1 MSRVLVVA
9 EASRSIGE
17 FRRPWVRSLYRAH
30 VRRYRRTVGAMLAR
44 LAPPHEVTLLA
55 GRELLDRTTLPA
67 GVSPRLYDEES
78 FKAEAEPLADLGAR
92 LVTAWWPRRGT
103 ESALLVGG
111 VWLPDLL
118 PVAKGILLRLELLEF
133 LAALERVMDDV
144 KPQRVVLVTG
154 ASIAERLVRALAED
168 RAIPV
173 DAAARIPSAAALAAL
188 LRALRGREEWQA
200 LRQLLRHPRRPAPVP
215 EGHPRIVFTACQTRH
230 FEVVEPLTA
239 SLRHDGVNATVLAA
253 SVDAT
258 LDARV
263 ARVAA
268 GGVPCA
274 YFMDYLPRAEA
285 RRLVREMRPLC
296 RRLLQR
302 LDADPEYDALA
313 RHGSVRL
320 GRILRP
326 FAANAVRR
334 SIVTARLYLEAA
346 ARALDALRPDAVVIA
361 SDRRYAE
368 RALALA
374 ARARGIPVVL
384 FWGASLLS
392 RDRTNTFDVA
402 DRLLL
407 IGDHV
412 RAALV
417 EQGLEP
423 SRLAVV
429 GDPRSNAA
437 CLVERERLRAQVFA
451 DFGLA
456 PGRPLLVLVS
466 KYVSVLFSSE
476 EKEGF
481 YRTVARAVE
490 RLGRPHV
497 IVKVHPNEHLALL
510 REQVRAWGWRDAV
523 LTQSYDIHRLF
534 RAADVAVMVTSMAG
548 VEAMAMECPVVAVQT
563 RGKDFEGGYMPPYVS
578 AGAVDRVD
586 TGDVEALAAT
596 LSRLLGDAR
605 AREALVARGR
615 TFAAQ
620 YLHPVDGRL
629 TERLLEVVAEIRA

>member
-9 EASRSIGE
+9 ETSRSIGE
-17 FRRPWVRSLYRAH
+17 FHRPWVRSLYRAH
-30 VRRYRRTVGAMLAR
+30 VRRYRRAVGAMLAR
-44 LAPPHEVTLLA
+44 LAPGHDVTLLA

-67 GVSPRLYDEES
+67 GVSLRLYDEES

-173 DAAARIPSAAALAAL
+173 DAAARIPSAVALAAL

-215 EGHPRIVFTACQTRH
+215 EGRPRIVFTACQARH

-263 ARVAA
+263 ARVAE

-302 LDADPEYDALA
+302 LDANPEYDALA

-481 YRTVARAVE
+481 YWTVARAVE

-629 TERLLEVVAEIRA
+629 TERLLDAVAEIRA

>member
-44 LAPPHEVTLLA
+44 LAPSNEVTLLA

-67 GVSPRLYDEES
+67 GVSLRLYDEES

-188 LRALRGREEWQA
+188 LRALRGREEWKA

-239 SLRHDGVNATVLAA
+239 SLRYDGVNATVLAA

-374 ARARGIPVVL
+374 ARARRIPVVL

>member
-30 VRRYRRTVGAMLAR
+30 LRRYRRTVGAMLAR
-44 LAPPHEVTLLA
+44 LAPSNEVTLLA

-67 GVSPRLYDEES
+67 GVSLRLYDEES

-118 PVAKGILLRLELLEF
+118 PVAKGILLRLEVLESV
-133 LAALERVMDDV
+133 AAIERVMDDV
-144 KPQRVVLVTG
+144 KPHRVALVTG
-154 ASIAERLVRALAED
+154 ASIAERIARALAED

-285 RRLVREMRPLC
+285 RRLVSEMRPLC
-296 RRLLQR
+296 RSLLHR

-320 GRILRP
+320 GRILRR
-326 FAANAVRR
+326 FARNAVGQTVV
-334 SIVTARLYLEAA
+334 IARLYLEAA

-417 EQGLEP
+417 EQGLVP
-423 SRLAVV
+423 SQLAVV

>member
-1 MSRVLVVA
+1 MSRVIVVT
-9 EASRSIGE
+9 ETSRSLGE
-17 FRRPWVRSLYRAH
+17 FRRPWVRALYGAH
-30 VRRYRRTVGAMLAR
+30 VRRYRRAVATTLAR
-44 LAPPHEVTLLA
+44 LPSADEVTLLA

-67 GVSPRLYDEES
+67 GVSLRLYDQES
-78 FKAEAEPLADLGAR
+78 FKVEAKPWADLGAR

-111 VWLPDLL
+111 VWVPDLL
-118 PVAKGILLRLELLEF
+118 PVAKGILLRLEVLEF
-133 LAALERVMDDV
+133 VAAIERVMDDV
-144 KPQRVVLVTG
+144 KPHRVALVTG
-154 ASIAERLVRALAED
+154 ASIAERIARYLAED

-173 DAAARIPSAAALAAL
+173 TAAAWVPSSFALAAL
-188 LRALRGREEWQA
+188 WRTLRAREDRLA
-200 LRQLLRHPRRPAPVP
+200 LRQLLRHSRRPAPVRQ
-215 EGHPRIVFTACQTRH
+215 GRPRIVFTACHTRH

-253 SVDAT
+253 SVDDT
-258 LDARV
+258 MDARV

-268 GGVPCA
+268 DGVPCA

-285 RRLVREMRPLC
+285 RRLVSEMRPLC
-296 RRLLQR
+296 RRLLHR

-320 GRILRP
+320 GRILRR
-326 FAANAVRR
+326 FARNAVGQ
-334 SIVTARLYLEAA
+334 SVVIARLYLEAA

-423 SRLAVV
+423 SRLTVV

-490 RLGRPHV
+490 RLGRSHV

-510 REQVRAWGWRDAV
+510 RDQVRAWGWRDAV

>member
-17 FRRPWVRSLYRAH
+17 FRRPWVRSLYGAH

-44 LAPPHEVTLLA
+44 LAPSNEVTLLA

-67 GVSPRLYDEES
+67 GVSLRLYDEES

-92 LVTAWWPRRGT
+92 LVTAWWPQRGT

-118 PVAKGILLRLELLEF
+118 PIAKGILLRLEVLEF

-154 ASIAERLVRALAED
+154 ASIAERLARALAED